1 MKVVVGYDRF
11 LRVGDFFIGAPS
23 IRHRLKVVTVILSTF
38 LSGTRPLI
46 IFNVTIEWCRLF
58 GASAEFSI
66 FISSA
71 ATSASA
77 RVPLP

>member
-58 GASAEFSI
+58 GAGAEFSI
-66 FISSA
+66 SSV